1 MNVIRHTDADFAER
15 LGQLAAPSS
24 LFDPVIEESA
34 RAIVDAVKA
43 RGNAAL
49 LEFTERFDGAK
60 LAAEQ
65 LRVSQPELLAASL
78 GADESL
84 RAAVETAGKNIAA
97 FSPQTLR
104 KKWSTRQAQGAKDGG
119 KVDAVQRVGVY
130 IPRGAAP
137 LVSTALMTHI

>member
-1 MNVIRHTDADFAER
+1 MNVIRHTDVDFAER

-24 LFDPVIEESA
+24 LFDPVIEERA
-34 RAIVDAVKA
+34 RAIVDAVKT
-43 RGNAAL
+43 RGDAAL

-84 RAAVETAGKNIAA
+84 RAAVETAGENN
-97 FSPQTLR
+97 TGLC
-104 KKWSTRQAQGAKDGG
+104 
-119 KVDAVQRVGVY
+119 
-130 IPRGAAP
+130 
-137 LVSTALMTHI
+137 